1 MCEHESS
8 HSKCCLLLHQHC
20 DICDGSYDACCPRL
34 HRCVVCILS
43 EVCCLQAGSDSL
55 LTSSA
60 FVKLASSRF
69 KGFEQLQGHKG
80 VLFGLGVD
88 GNNEMVLTDH

>member
-1 MCEHESS
+1 MSIVCAFAPLDTDQALAFSM
-8 HSKCCLLLHQHC
+8 LHTLGYVQVFA
-20 DICDGSYDACCPRL
+20 YQLKACC
-34 HRCVVCILS
+34 VS
-43 EVCCLQAGSDSL
+43 QAGSDSL

>member
-1 MCEHESS
+1 M
-8 HSKCCLLLHQHC
+8 
-20 DICDGSYDACCPRL
+20 
-34 HRCVVCILS
+34 
-43 EVCCLQAGSDSL
+43 QAGSDSL

>member
-1 MCEHESS
+1 MPDVIPLVIYHMHSVAYEHKWLWQSQKS
-8 HSKCCLLLHQHC
+8 HMLSCQLFVSKLK
-20 DICDGSYDACCPRL
+20 ACC
-34 HRCVVCILS
+34 V
-43 EVCCLQAGSDSL
+43 LQAGSDSL

>member
-1 MCEHESS
+1 MRSCECGDCLVTGLIFAAFVPVESW
-8 HSKCCLLLHQHC
+8 
-20 DICDGSYDACCPRL
+20 DFWV
-34 HRCVVCILS
+34 CV
-43 EVCCLQAGSDSL
+43 QAGSDSL

-60 FVKLASSRF
+60 FVTLESSRF

>member
-1 MCEHESS
+1 MA
-8 HSKCCLLLHQHC
+8 LLM
-20 DICDGSYDACCPRL
+20 Y
-34 HRCVVCILS
+34 RCAIMLIMHTDRVLLW
-43 EVCCLQAGSDSL
+43 LQAGSDSL

>member
-1 MCEHESS
+1 MFSCAEVLVRLWMMHVL
-8 HSKCCLLLHQHC
+8 HCLAGFVDVQMRHHAHDVMKGHLDKVLLW
-20 DICDGSYDACCPRL
+20 
-34 HRCVVCILS
+34 
-43 EVCCLQAGSDSL
+43 LQAGSDSL

>member
-1 MCEHESS
+1 MLPGCS
-8 HSKCCLLLHQHC
+8 
-20 DICDGSYDACCPRL
+20 
-34 HRCVVCILS
+34 
-43 EVCCLQAGSDSL
+43 QAGSDSL

-69 KGFEQLQGHKG
+69 KGYEQLQGHKG

>member
-1 MCEHESS
+1 MVLLASYA
-8 HSKCCLLLHQHC
+8 LLLKYKQ
-20 DICDGSYDACCPRL
+20 
-34 HRCVVCILS
+34 VW
-43 EVCCLQAGSDSL
+43 CLQAGSDSL

>member
-1 MCEHESS
+1 MQ
-8 HSKCCLLLHQHC
+8 KQHA
-20 DICDGSYDACCPRL
+20 DVVHRHAMVHACGFT
-34 HRCVVCILS
+34 VCW
-43 EVCCLQAGSDSL
+43 CLQAGSDSL

>member
-1 MCEHESS
+1 M
-8 HSKCCLLLHQHC
+8 LFNT
-20 DICDGSYDACCPRL
+20 
-34 HRCVVCILS
+34 HRMLS
-43 EVCCLQAGSDSL
+43 GCLQAGSDSL

-69 KGFEQLQGHKG
+69 KGYEQLQGHKG

>member
-1 MCEHESS
+1 MLLAFTARVY
-8 HSKCCLLLHQHC
+8 SKKYVLDDCTL
-20 DICDGSYDACCPRL
+20 S
-34 HRCVVCILS
+34 VVYNMND
-43 EVCCLQAGSDSL
+43 VCCVQAGSDSL

-88 GNNEMVLTDH
+88 GNNEMVLIDH